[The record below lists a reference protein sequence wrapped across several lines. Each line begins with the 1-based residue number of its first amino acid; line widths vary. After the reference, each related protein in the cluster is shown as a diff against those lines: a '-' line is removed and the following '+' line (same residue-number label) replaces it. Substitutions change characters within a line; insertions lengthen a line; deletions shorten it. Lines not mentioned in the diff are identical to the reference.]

1 MIIMDE
7 MKLIDKLGTQKL
19 PILVF
24 SLSQE
29 LRLQLK
35 ELESDSILFRRNL
48 LKVILPIVLE
58 NKVLKQP
65 QILIIG
71 KF

>member
-48 LKVILPIVLE
+48 SKVILPIVLD
-58 NKVLKQP
+58 NKVLKQRR
-65 QILIIG
+65 ILIIG

>member
-35 ELESDSILFRRNL
+35 ELESDSILSRRNL
-48 LKVILPIVLE
+48 SKVILPIVLE
-58 NKVLKQP
+58 NKVLKQRR
-65 QILIIG
+65 ILIIG

>member
-1 MIIMDE
+1 MDE

-35 ELESDSILFRRNL
+35 ELESDSILSRRNL
-48 LKVILPIVLE
+48 SKVILPIVLE
-58 NKVLKQP
+58 NKVLKQRR
-65 QILIIG
+65 ILIIG

>member
-71 KF
+71 RF